1 MQGKKAGS
9 AYIPVAEV
17 GFAEEGVAVGDD
29 LS

>member
-9 AYIPVAEV
+9 AYIPVVEV
-17 GFAEEGVAVGDD
+17 GLAEEGVAIGDD